1 MAKGDDK
8 SRGFIYN
15 NERTRMILA
24 GEEKGFSSGISWRR
38 IAMQQVISQF
48 QLEGAPVRCDRYGNG
63 HINET
68 YLLET
73 DAPHAY
79 ILQKVNR
86 HVFPDVAGLM
96 RNIIAVTSF
105 LRQQTPD
112 PRRVLTL
119 VPTKENEMY
128 HVDTEGET
136 WRVYEFVTDS
146 LCLDRPENEYDLQ
159 QSGFAFG
166 TFQNQLAAFP
176 AQTLVEIVPHFHD
189 TPARYSQ
196 LREAIRLDK
205 AGRVKE
211 AGAEIDQYLACEKY
225 AGFLMDL
232 LGKGEL
238 PLRVTHNDTKLNNV
252 LLDASTRTP
261 LCVIDLDTVMPGLAA
276 NDFGD
281 SIRFGAATARE
292 DEQDLSKVSMSLQLF
307 EAYARGFLSA
317 CGERLTPLEK
327 ETLPM
332 GALLMTLE
340 CGSRFLADY
349 LNGDVYFH
357 NARPGQNLQR
367 ARTHIRMVH
376 DMEGKLNRMHKV
388 IEGLL

>member
-1 MAKGDDK
+1 MEH
-8 SRGFIYN
+8 I
-15 NERTRMILA
+15 
-24 GEEKGFSSGISWRR
+24 ISH
-38 IAMQQVISQF
+38 F
-48 QLEGAPVRCDRYGNG
+48 QLQGAPIRCERYGNG

-86 HVFPDVAGLM
+86 QVFPDVPNLM
-96 RNIIAVTSF
+96 RNIQLVTSY
-105 LRQQTPD
+105 LWQQIPD

-119 VPTKENEMY
+119 VPTTDGRAYM
-128 HVDTEGET
+128 VDPDGEF

-146 LCLDRPENEYDLQ
+146 LCLDRPENERDLQ
-159 QSGFAFG
+159 QSGLAFG
-166 TFQNQLAAFP
+166 TFQNQLASFP
-176 AQTLVEIVPHFHD
+176 AHTLTEIIPHFHD
-189 TPARYSQ
+189 TPVRYEQ
-196 LREAIRLDK
+196 LKDAIRMDRV
-205 AGRVKE
+205 GRVKE
-211 AGAEIDQYLACEKY
+211 AEAEIEAYMAFEKY
-225 AGFLMDL
+225 AGFLMNL
-232 LGKGEL
+232 LKQGEL

-252 LLDASTRTP
+252 LLDAATRTP

-317 CGERLTPLEK
+317 CGTRLTPLEK

-332 GALLMTLE
+332 GAMLMTLE

-349 LNGDVYFH
+349 FNGDVYFH
-357 NARPGQNLQR
+357 NARPGQNLCR
-367 ARTHIRMVH
+367 ARTHIKMAQ
-376 DMEGKLNRMHKV
+376 DMESKLGQMQKI
-388 IEGLL
+388 IESIV

>member
-1 MAKGDDK
+1 MEH
-8 SRGFIYN
+8 I
-15 NERTRMILA
+15 
-24 GEEKGFSSGISWRR
+24 ISH
-38 IAMQQVISQF
+38 F
-48 QLEGAPVRCDRYGNG
+48 QLQGAPIRCERYGNG

-86 HVFPDVAGLM
+86 QVFPDVPNLM
-96 RNIIAVTSF
+96 RNIQLVTSY
-105 LRQQTPD
+105 LWQQTPD

-119 VPTKENEMY
+119 VPTTDGQAYM
-128 HVDTEGET
+128 VDPDGEF

-146 LCLDRPENEYDLQ
+146 LCLDRPENERDLQ
-159 QSGFAFG
+159 QSGLAFG
-166 TFQNQLAAFP
+166 TFQNQLASFP
-176 AQTLVEIVPHFHD
+176 AHTLKEIIPHFHD
-189 TPARYSQ
+189 TPVRYEQ
-196 LREAIRLDK
+196 LKDAIRMDR

-211 AGAEIDQYLACEKY
+211 AKAEIEAYMAFEKY
-225 AGFLMDL
+225 AGFLMNL
-232 LGKGEL
+232 LKQGEL

-252 LLDASTRTP
+252 LLDAATRTP

-292 DEQDLSKVSMSLQLF
+292 DEQDLSKVGMSLQLF

-317 CGERLTPLEK
+317 CGTRLTPLEK

-332 GALLMTLE
+332 GAMLMTLE

-349 LNGDVYFH
+349 FNGDVYFH
-357 NARPGQNLQR
+357 NARPGQNLCR
-367 ARTHIRMVH
+367 ARTHIKMAQ
-376 DMEGKLNRMHKV
+376 DMKSKLGQMQKI
-388 IEGLL
+388 IESIV

>member
-1 MAKGDDK
+1 MEH
-8 SRGFIYN
+8 I
-15 NERTRMILA
+15 
-24 GEEKGFSSGISWRR
+24 ISL
-38 IAMQQVISQF
+38 F
-48 QLEGAPVRCDRYGNG
+48 QLQGAPVRCERYGNG

-86 HVFPDVAGLM
+86 HVFPDIPNLM
-96 RNIIAVTSF
+96 RNIELVTSY
-105 LRQQTPD
+105 LWQQTPD

-119 VPTKENEMY
+119 VPT
-128 HVDTEGET
+128 VDGQTYLEDPDGEF

-146 LCLDRPENEYDLQ
+146 LCLDHPENERDLQ
-159 QSGFAFG
+159 QSGLAFG

-176 AQTLVEIVPHFHD
+176 AHMLTETIPHFHD
-189 TPARYSQ
+189 TPVRYQQ
-196 LREAIRLDK
+196 LKDAIRMDR
-205 AGRVKE
+205 AGHVKE
-211 AGAEIDQYLACEKY
+211 AEAEIEAYMAFEKY

-232 LGKGEL
+232 LKKGEL

-252 LLDASTRTP
+252 LLDAATRTP

-292 DEQDLSKVSMSLQLF
+292 DEQDLSKVGMSLQLF
-307 EAYARGFLSA
+307 EAYSRGFLSA
-317 CGERLTPLEK
+317 CGARLTPLEK

-332 GALLMTLE
+332 GAMLMTLV

-349 LNGDVYFH
+349 FNGDVYFH
-357 NARPGQNLQR
+357 NARPGQNLYR
-367 ARTHIRMVH
+367 ARTHIKMAQ
-376 DMEGKLNRMHKV
+376 DMEGKLGQMQKIIASIV
-388 IEGLL
+388 

>member
-1 MAKGDDK
+1 MEH
-8 SRGFIYN
+8 I
-15 NERTRMILA
+15 
-24 GEEKGFSSGISWRR
+24 ISH
-38 IAMQQVISQF
+38 F
-48 QLEGAPVRCDRYGNG
+48 QLQGAPIRCERYGNG

-86 HVFPDVAGLM
+86 QVFPDVPNLM
-96 RNIIAVTSF
+96 RNIQLVTSY
-105 LRQQTPD
+105 LWQQTPD

-119 VPTKENEMY
+119 VPTTDGQAYM
-128 HVDTEGET
+128 VDPDGEF

-146 LCLDRPENEYDLQ
+146 LCLDRPENERDLQ
-159 QSGFAFG
+159 QSGLAFG
-166 TFQNQLAAFP
+166 TFQNQLASFP
-176 AQTLVEIVPHFHD
+176 AHTLTEIIPHFHD
-189 TPARYSQ
+189 TPVRYEQ
-196 LREAIRLDK
+196 LKDAIRMDR

-211 AGAEIDQYLACEKY
+211 AKAEIEAYMAFEKY
-225 AGFLMDL
+225 AGFLMNL
-232 LGKGEL
+232 LKQGEL

-252 LLDASTRTP
+252 LLDAATRTP

-292 DEQDLSKVSMSLQLF
+292 DEQDLSKVGMSLQLF

-317 CGERLTPLEK
+317 CGTRLTPLEK

-332 GALLMTLE
+332 GAMLMTLE

-349 LNGDVYFH
+349 FNGDVYFH
-357 NARPGQNLQR
+357 NARPGQNLCR
-367 ARTHIRMVH
+367 ARTHIKMAQ
-376 DMEGKLNRMHKV
+376 DMKSKLGQMQKI
-388 IEGLL
+388 IESIV

>member
-1 MAKGDDK
+1 MEH
-8 SRGFIYN
+8 I
-15 NERTRMILA
+15 
-24 GEEKGFSSGISWRR
+24 ISH
-38 IAMQQVISQF
+38 F
-48 QLEGAPVRCDRYGNG
+48 QLQGAPIRCERYGNG

-86 HVFPDVAGLM
+86 QVFPDVPNLM
-96 RNIIAVTSF
+96 RNIQLVTSY
-105 LRQQTPD
+105 LWHQTPD

-119 VPTKENEMY
+119 VPTTDGQAYM
-128 HVDTEGET
+128 VDPDGEF

-146 LCLDRPENEYDLQ
+146 LCLDRPENERDLQ
-159 QSGFAFG
+159 QSGLAFG
-166 TFQNQLAAFP
+166 TFQNQLASFP
-176 AQTLVEIVPHFHD
+176 AHTLTEIIPHFHD
-189 TPARYSQ
+189 TPVRYEQ
-196 LREAIRLDK
+196 LKDAIRMDR

-211 AGAEIDQYLACEKY
+211 AKAEIEAYMAFEKY
-225 AGFLMDL
+225 AGFLMNL
-232 LGKGEL
+232 LKQGEL

-252 LLDASTRTP
+252 LLDAATRTP

-292 DEQDLSKVSMSLQLF
+292 DEQDLSKVGMSLQLF

-317 CGERLTPLEK
+317 CGTRLTPLEK
-327 ETLPM
+327 ETLPI
-332 GALLMTLE
+332 GAMLMTLE

-349 LNGDVYFH
+349 FNGDVYFH
-357 NARPGQNLQR
+357 NARPGQNLCR
-367 ARTHIRMVH
+367 ARTHIKMAQ
-376 DMEGKLNRMHKV
+376 DMESKLGQMQKI
-388 IEGLL
+388 IESIV

>member
-1 MAKGDDK
+1 MEH
-8 SRGFIYN
+8 I
-15 NERTRMILA
+15 
-24 GEEKGFSSGISWRR
+24 ISL
-38 IAMQQVISQF
+38 F
-48 QLEGAPVRCDRYGNG
+48 QLQGAPVRCERYGNG

-86 HVFPDVAGLM
+86 HVFPDIPNLM
-96 RNIIAVTSF
+96 RNIEFVTSY
-105 LRQQTPD
+105 LWQQIPD

-119 VPTKENEMY
+119 VPT
-128 HVDTEGET
+128 VDGQTYLEDPDGEF

-146 LCLDRPENEYDLQ
+146 LCLDHPENERDLQ
-159 QSGFAFG
+159 QSGLAFG

-176 AQTLVEIVPHFHD
+176 AHMLTETIPHFHD
-189 TPARYSQ
+189 TPVRYQQ
-196 LREAIRLDK
+196 LKDAIRMDR
-205 AGRVKE
+205 AGHVKE
-211 AGAEIDQYLACEKY
+211 AEAEIEAYMAFEKY

-232 LGKGEL
+232 LKKGEL

-252 LLDASTRTP
+252 LLDAATRTP

-292 DEQDLSKVSMSLQLF
+292 DEQDLSKVGMSLQLF
-307 EAYARGFLSA
+307 EAYSRGFLSA
-317 CGERLTPLEK
+317 CGARLTPLEK

-332 GALLMTLE
+332 GAMLMTLE

-349 LNGDVYFH
+349 FNGDVYFH
-357 NARPGQNLQR
+357 NARPGQNLYR
-367 ARTHIRMVH
+367 ARTHIKMAQ
-376 DMEGKLNRMHKV
+376 DMEGKLGQMQKIIASIV
-388 IEGLL
+388 

>member
-1 MAKGDDK
+1 MEH
-8 SRGFIYN
+8 I
-15 NERTRMILA
+15 
-24 GEEKGFSSGISWRR
+24 ISH
-38 IAMQQVISQF
+38 F
-48 QLEGAPVRCDRYGNG
+48 QLQGAPIRCERYGNG

-86 HVFPDVAGLM
+86 QVFPDVPNLM
-96 RNIIAVTSF
+96 RNIQLVTSY
-105 LRQQTPD
+105 LWQQTPD

-119 VPTKENEMY
+119 VPTTDGQAYM
-128 HVDTEGET
+128 VDPDGEF

-146 LCLDRPENEYDLQ
+146 LCLDRPENERDLQ
-159 QSGFAFG
+159 QSGLAFG
-166 TFQNQLAAFP
+166 TFQNQLASFP
-176 AQTLVEIVPHFHD
+176 AHTLTEIIPHFHD
-189 TPARYSQ
+189 TPVRYEQ
-196 LREAIRLDK
+196 LKDAIRMDR

-211 AGAEIDQYLACEKY
+211 AEAEIEAYMAFEKY
-225 AGFLMDL
+225 AGFLMNL
-232 LGKGEL
+232 LKQGEL

-252 LLDASTRTP
+252 LLDAATRTP

-292 DEQDLSKVSMSLQLF
+292 DEQDLSKVGMSLQLF

-317 CGERLTPLEK
+317 CGTRLTPLEK
-327 ETLPM
+327 ETLPI
-332 GALLMTLE
+332 GAMLMTLE

-349 LNGDVYFH
+349 FNGDVYFH
-357 NARPGQNLQR
+357 NARPGQNLCR
-367 ARTHIRMVH
+367 ARTHIKMAQ
-376 DMEGKLNRMHKV
+376 DMESKLGQMQKI
-388 IEGLL
+388 IESIV

>member
-1 MAKGDDK
+1 MEH
-8 SRGFIYN
+8 I
-15 NERTRMILA
+15 
-24 GEEKGFSSGISWRR
+24 ISL
-38 IAMQQVISQF
+38 F
-48 QLEGAPVRCDRYGNG
+48 QLQGAPVRCERYGNG

-86 HVFPDVAGLM
+86 HVFPDIPNLM
-96 RNIIAVTSF
+96 RNIELVTSY
-105 LRQQTPD
+105 LWQQTPD

-119 VPTKENEMY
+119 VPT
-128 HVDTEGET
+128 VDGQTYLEDPDGEF

-146 LCLDRPENEYDLQ
+146 LCLDHPENERDLQ
-159 QSGFAFG
+159 QSGLAFG

-176 AQTLVEIVPHFHD
+176 AHMLTETIPHFHD
-189 TPARYSQ
+189 TPVRYQQ
-196 LREAIRLDK
+196 LKDAIRMDR
-205 AGRVKE
+205 AGHVKE
-211 AGAEIDQYLACEKY
+211 AEAEIEAYMAFEKY

-232 LGKGEL
+232 LKKGEL

-252 LLDASTRTP
+252 LLDAATRTP

-292 DEQDLSKVSMSLQLF
+292 DEQDLSKVGMSLQLF
-307 EAYARGFLSA
+307 EAYSRGFLSA
-317 CGERLTPLEK
+317 CGTRLTPLEK

-332 GALLMTLE
+332 GAMLMTLE

-349 LNGDVYFH
+349 FNGDVYFH
-357 NARPGQNLQR
+357 NARPGQNLYR
-367 ARTHIRMVH
+367 ARTHIKMAQ
-376 DMEGKLNRMHKV
+376 DMESKLGQMQKIIASIV
-388 IEGLL
+388 

>member
-1 MAKGDDK
+1 MEH
-8 SRGFIYN
+8 I
-15 NERTRMILA
+15 
-24 GEEKGFSSGISWRR
+24 ISH
-38 IAMQQVISQF
+38 F
-48 QLEGAPVRCDRYGNG
+48 QLQGAPIRCERYGNG

-86 HVFPDVAGLM
+86 QVFPDVPNLM
-96 RNIIAVTSF
+96 RNIQLVTSY
-105 LRQQTPD
+105 LWQQTPD

-119 VPTKENEMY
+119 VPTTDGQAYM
-128 HVDTEGET
+128 VDPDGEF

-146 LCLDRPENEYDLQ
+146 LCLDRPENERDLQ
-159 QSGFAFG
+159 QSGLAFG
-166 TFQNQLAAFP
+166 TFQNQLASFP
-176 AQTLVEIVPHFHD
+176 AHTLTEIIPHFHD
-189 TPARYSQ
+189 TPVRYEQ
-196 LREAIRLDK
+196 LKDAIRMDR

-211 AGAEIDQYLACEKY
+211 AEAEIEAYMAFEKY
-225 AGFLMDL
+225 AGFLMNL
-232 LGKGEL
+232 LKQGEL

-252 LLDASTRTP
+252 LLDAATRTP

-292 DEQDLSKVSMSLQLF
+292 DEQDLSKVGMSLQLF

-317 CGERLTPLEK
+317 CGTRLTPLEK

-332 GALLMTLE
+332 GAMLMTLE

-349 LNGDVYFH
+349 FNGDVYFH
-357 NARPGQNLQR
+357 NARPGQNLCR
-367 ARTHIRMVH
+367 ARTHIKMAQ
-376 DMEGKLNRMHKV
+376 DMKSKLGQMQKI
-388 IEGLL
+388 IESIV

>member
-1 MAKGDDK
+1 MEH
-8 SRGFIYN
+8 I
-15 NERTRMILA
+15 
-24 GEEKGFSSGISWRR
+24 ISH
-38 IAMQQVISQF
+38 F
-48 QLEGAPVRCDRYGNG
+48 QLQGAPIRCERYGNG

-86 HVFPDVAGLM
+86 QVFPDVPNLM
-96 RNIIAVTSF
+96 RNIQLVTSY
-105 LRQQTPD
+105 LWQQTPD

-119 VPTKENEMY
+119 VPTTDGQAYM
-128 HVDTEGET
+128 VDPDGEF

-146 LCLDRPENEYDLQ
+146 LCLDRPENERDLQ
-159 QSGFAFG
+159 QSGLAFG
-166 TFQNQLAAFP
+166 TFQNQLASFP
-176 AQTLVEIVPHFHD
+176 AHTLKEIIPHFHD
-189 TPARYSQ
+189 TPVRYEQ
-196 LREAIRLDK
+196 LKDAIRMDR

-211 AGAEIDQYLACEKY
+211 AEAEIEAYMAFEKY
-225 AGFLMDL
+225 AGFLMNL
-232 LGKGEL
+232 LKQGEL

-252 LLDASTRTP
+252 LLDAATRTP

-292 DEQDLSKVSMSLQLF
+292 DEQDLSKVGMSLQLF

-317 CGERLTPLEK
+317 CGTRLTPLEK

-332 GALLMTLE
+332 GAMLMTLE

-349 LNGDVYFH
+349 FNGDVYFH
-357 NARPGQNLQR
+357 NARPGQNLCR
-367 ARTHIRMVH
+367 ARTHIKMAQ
-376 DMEGKLNRMHKV
+376 DMKSKLGQMQKI
-388 IEGLL
+388 IESIV

>member
-1 MAKGDDK
+1 
-8 SRGFIYN
+8 
-15 NERTRMILA
+15 
-24 GEEKGFSSGISWRR
+24 
-38 IAMQQVISQF
+38 MQHIITQF
-48 QLEGAPVRCDRYGNG
+48 QLQGTPVSCERYGNG

-68 YLLET
+68 YLVNT
-73 DAPHAY
+73 NAPHAY

-86 HVFPDVAGLM
+86 HVFPDIPGLM
-96 RNIIAVTSF
+96 RNISAVTSY

-119 VPTKENEMY
+119 VPTRDKDMY
-128 HVDTEGET
+128 FVDADGET

-146 LCLDRPENEYDLQ
+146 LCLDRPENEHDLQ
-159 QSGFAFG
+159 QSGLAFG
-166 TFQNQLAAFP
+166 TFQNQLADFP
-176 AQTLVEIVPHFHD
+176 AHTLVEIIPHFHD

-196 LREAIRLDK
+196 LKEAIRKDE

-211 AGAEIDQYLACEKY
+211 AESEIDQYLAYEKY
-225 AGFLMDL
+225 ADCLTSL
-232 LGKGEL
+232 LRKGDL

-252 LLDASTRTP
+252 LLDAATRTP

-281 SIRFGAATARE
+281 SIRFGAATAPE
-292 DEQDLSKVSMSLQLF
+292 DEQDMDKVGMSMRLF
-307 EAYARGFLSA
+307 EAYAQGFLSA
-317 CGERLTPLEK
+317 CGQRLTPLEK

-340 CGSRFLADY
+340 CGSRFLADF

-357 NARPGQNLQR
+357 RARPGQNLQR
-367 ARTHIRMVH
+367 ARTHIKMVQ
-376 DMEGKLNRMHKV
+376 DMEGKLGRMRDL
-388 IEGLL
+388 IETIERRTAAR

>member
-1 MAKGDDK
+1 MEH
-8 SRGFIYN
+8 I
-15 NERTRMILA
+15 
-24 GEEKGFSSGISWRR
+24 ISL
-38 IAMQQVISQF
+38 F
-48 QLEGAPVRCDRYGNG
+48 QLQGAPVRCERYGNG

-86 HVFPDVAGLM
+86 HVFPDIPNLM
-96 RNIIAVTSF
+96 RNIELVTSY
-105 LRQQTPD
+105 LWQQTPD

-119 VPTKENEMY
+119 VPT
-128 HVDTEGET
+128 VDGQTYLEDPDGEF

-146 LCLDRPENEYDLQ
+146 LCLDHPENERDLQ
-159 QSGFAFG
+159 QSGLAFG

-176 AQTLVEIVPHFHD
+176 AHMLTETIPHFHD
-189 TPARYSQ
+189 TPVRYQQ
-196 LREAIRLDK
+196 LKDAIRMDR
-205 AGRVKE
+205 AGHVKE
-211 AGAEIDQYLACEKY
+211 AEAEIEAYMAFEKY

-232 LGKGEL
+232 LKKGEL

-252 LLDASTRTP
+252 LLDAATRTP

-292 DEQDLSKVSMSLQLF
+292 DEQDLSKVGMSLQLF
-307 EAYARGFLSA
+307 EAYSRGFLSA
-317 CGERLTPLEK
+317 CGARLTPLEK

-332 GALLMTLE
+332 GAMLMTLE

-349 LNGDVYFH
+349 FNGDVYFH
-357 NARPGQNLQR
+357 NARPGQNLYR
-367 ARTHIRMVH
+367 ARTHIKMAQ
-376 DMEGKLNRMHKV
+376 DMEGKLGQMQKIIASIV
-388 IEGLL
+388 

>member
-1 MAKGDDK
+1 MEPVL
-8 SRGFIYN
+8 SR
-15 NERTRMILA
+15 
-24 GEEKGFSSGISWRR
+24 
-38 IAMQQVISQF
+38 F
-48 QLEGAPVRCDRYGNG
+48 QLVGAPVRCERYGNG

-68 YLLET
+68 YLVET

-86 HVFPDVAGLM
+86 HVFPDIPSLM
-96 RNIIAVTSF
+96 RNIEAVTSY
-105 LRQQTPD
+105 LWQQTPD

-119 VPTKENEMY
+119 VPT
-128 HVDTEGET
+128 VDHSSCYVDPDGET

-146 LCLDRPENEYDLQ
+146 LCLDRPENAHDLQ
-159 QSGFAFG
+159 QSGLAFG

-176 AQTLVEIVPHFHD
+176 AHTLAEIIPHFHD
-189 TPARYSQ
+189 TPARYEQ
-196 LREAIRLDK
+196 LKEAIRQDQE
-205 AGRVKE
+205 GRVKE
-211 AGAEIDQYLACEKY
+211 AGPEIEGYLAYEKY

-232 LGKGEL
+232 LRKGEL

-252 LLDASTRTP
+252 LLDAATRTP

-281 SIRFGAATARE
+281 SIRFGAATAPE
-292 DEQDLSKVSMSLQLF
+292 DEQDLSKVGTSLRLF
-307 EAYARGFLSA
+307 EAYTGGFLSA
-317 CGERLTPLEK
+317 CGERLTKLEK

-340 CGSRFLADY
+340 CGSRFLADH

-357 NARPGQNLQR
+357 RARPGQNLQR
-367 ARTHIRMVH
+367 ARTHLKMVR
-376 DMEGKLNRMHKV
+376 DMEGKLGEMQKI
-388 IEGLL
+388 IERFA

>member
-1 MAKGDDK
+1 MEH
-8 SRGFIYN
+8 I
-15 NERTRMILA
+15 
-24 GEEKGFSSGISWRR
+24 ISL
-38 IAMQQVISQF
+38 F
-48 QLEGAPVRCDRYGNG
+48 QLQGAPVRCERYGNG

-86 HVFPDVAGLM
+86 HVFPDIPNLM
-96 RNIIAVTSF
+96 RNIELVTSY
-105 LRQQTPD
+105 LWQQTPD

-119 VPTKENEMY
+119 VPT
-128 HVDTEGET
+128 VDGQTYLEDPDGEF

-146 LCLDRPENEYDLQ
+146 LCLDHPENERDLQ
-159 QSGFAFG
+159 QSGLAFG
-166 TFQNQLAAFP
+166 TFPNQLAAFP
-176 AQTLVEIVPHFHD
+176 AHMLTETIPHFHD
-189 TPARYSQ
+189 TPVRYQQ
-196 LREAIRLDK
+196 LKDAIRMDR
-205 AGRVKE
+205 AGHVKE
-211 AGAEIDQYLACEKY
+211 AEAEIEAYMAFEKY

-232 LGKGEL
+232 LKKGEL

-252 LLDASTRTP
+252 LLDAATRTP

-292 DEQDLSKVSMSLQLF
+292 DEQDLSKVGMSLQLF
-307 EAYARGFLSA
+307 EAYSRGFLSA
-317 CGERLTPLEK
+317 CGTRLTPLEK

-332 GALLMTLE
+332 GAMLMTLE

-349 LNGDVYFH
+349 FNGDVYFH
-357 NARPGQNLQR
+357 NARPGQNLYR
-367 ARTHIRMVH
+367 ARTHIKMAQ
-376 DMEGKLNRMHKV
+376 DMEGKLGQMQKIIASIV
-388 IEGLL
+388 

>member
-1 MAKGDDK
+1 MEH
-8 SRGFIYN
+8 I
-15 NERTRMILA
+15 
-24 GEEKGFSSGISWRR
+24 ISL
-38 IAMQQVISQF
+38 F
-48 QLEGAPVRCDRYGNG
+48 QLQGAPVRCERYGNG

-86 HVFPDVAGLM
+86 HVFPDIPNLM
-96 RNIIAVTSF
+96 RNIELVTSY
-105 LRQQTPD
+105 LWQQTPD

-119 VPTKENEMY
+119 VPT
-128 HVDTEGET
+128 VDGQTYLEDPDGEF

-146 LCLDRPENEYDLQ
+146 LCLDHPENERDLQ
-159 QSGFAFG
+159 QSGLAFG

-176 AQTLVEIVPHFHD
+176 AYMLTETIPHFHD
-189 TPARYSQ
+189 TPVRYQQ
-196 LREAIRLDK
+196 LKDAIRMDR
-205 AGRVKE
+205 AGHVKE
-211 AGAEIDQYLACEKY
+211 AEAEIEAYMAFEKY

-232 LGKGEL
+232 LKKGEL

-252 LLDASTRTP
+252 LLDAATRTP

-292 DEQDLSKVSMSLQLF
+292 DEQDLSKVGMSLQLF
-307 EAYARGFLSA
+307 EAYSRGFLSA
-317 CGERLTPLEK
+317 CGTRLTPLEK

-332 GALLMTLE
+332 GAMLMTLE

-349 LNGDVYFH
+349 FNGDVYFH
-357 NARPGQNLQR
+357 NARPGQNLYR
-367 ARTHIRMVH
+367 ARTHIKMAQ
-376 DMEGKLNRMHKV
+376 DMESKLGQMQKIIASIV
-388 IEGLL
+388 

>member
-1 MAKGDDK
+1 MEHIV
-8 SRGFIYN
+8 SH
-15 NERTRMILA
+15 
-24 GEEKGFSSGISWRR
+24 
-38 IAMQQVISQF
+38 F
-48 QLEGAPVRCDRYGNG
+48 QLQGAPIRCERYGNG

-86 HVFPDVAGLM
+86 QVFPDVPNLM
-96 RNIIAVTSF
+96 RNIQLVTSY
-105 LRQQTPD
+105 LWQQTPD

-119 VPTKENEMY
+119 VPTTDGQAYM
-128 HVDTEGET
+128 VDPDGEF

-146 LCLDRPENEYDLQ
+146 LCLDRPENERDLQ
-159 QSGFAFG
+159 QSGLAFG
-166 TFQNQLAAFP
+166 TFQNQLAFFP
-176 AQTLVEIVPHFHD
+176 AHTLTEIIPHFHD
-189 TPARYSQ
+189 TPVRYEQ
-196 LREAIRLDK
+196 LKDAIRMDR

-211 AGAEIDQYLACEKY
+211 AGAEIEAYMAFEKY
-225 AGFLMDL
+225 AGFLMNL
-232 LGKGEL
+232 LKQGEL

-252 LLDASTRTP
+252 LLDATTRTP

-292 DEQDLSKVSMSLQLF
+292 DEQDLSKVGMSLQLF

-317 CGERLTPLEK
+317 CGTRLTPLEK

-332 GALLMTLE
+332 GAMLMTLE

-349 LNGDVYFH
+349 FNGDVYFH
-357 NARPGQNLQR
+357 NARPGQNLCR
-367 ARTHIRMVH
+367 ARTHIKMAQ
-376 DMEGKLNRMHKV
+376 DMESKLGQMRKI
-388 IEGLL
+388 IESLG

>member
-1 MAKGDDK
+1 MPGRD
-8 SRGFIYN
+8 RFI
-15 NERTRMILA
+15 L
-24 GEEKGFSSGISWRR
+24 SGISLGGD
-38 IAMQQVISQF
+38 IMQHIITQF
-48 QLEGAPVRCDRYGNG
+48 QLQGTPVSCERYGNG

-68 YLLET
+68 YLLTT

-86 HVFPDVAGLM
+86 HVFPDIPGLM
-96 RNIIAVTSF
+96 RNICAVTSY
-105 LRQQTPD
+105 LWRQTPD

-119 VPTKENEMY
+119 VPTQNNDMY
-128 HVDTEGET
+128 FVDADGET
-136 WRVYEFVTDS
+136 WRLYEFVTDS

-159 QSGFAFG
+159 QSGLAFG
-166 TFQNQLAAFP
+166 TFQNQLADFP
-176 AQTLVEIVPHFHD
+176 AHTLVEIIPHFHD
-189 TPARYSQ
+189 TPARYGQ
-196 LREAIRLDK
+196 LKEAIRRDE

-211 AGAEIDQYLACEKY
+211 AESEIDQYLAYEKY
-225 AGFLMDL
+225 ADCLMSL
-232 LGKGEL
+232 LRKGDL

-252 LLDASTRTP
+252 LLDAATRTP

-281 SIRFGAATARE
+281 SIRFGAATAPE
-292 DEQDLSKVSMSLQLF
+292 DEQDMDKVGMSLRMF
-307 EAYARGFLSA
+307 EAYAQGFLSA
-317 CGERLTPLEK
+317 CGQRLTPLEK

-357 NARPGQNLQR
+357 RARPGQNLQR
-367 ARTHIRMVH
+367 ARTHIKMVR
-376 DMEGKLNRMHKV
+376 DMESKLGRMREM
-388 IEGLL
+388 IETIERRTAAR

>member
-1 MAKGDDK
+1 MEH
-8 SRGFIYN
+8 I
-15 NERTRMILA
+15 
-24 GEEKGFSSGISWRR
+24 ISH
-38 IAMQQVISQF
+38 F
-48 QLEGAPVRCDRYGNG
+48 QLQGAPIRCERYGNG

-86 HVFPDVAGLM
+86 QVFPDVPNLM
-96 RNIIAVTSF
+96 RNIQLVTSY
-105 LRQQTPD
+105 LWQQTPD

-119 VPTKENEMY
+119 VPTTDGQAYM
-128 HVDTEGET
+128 VDPDGEF

-146 LCLDRPENEYDLQ
+146 LCLDRPENERDLQ
-159 QSGFAFG
+159 QSGLAFG
-166 TFQNQLAAFP
+166 TFQNQLASFP
-176 AQTLVEIVPHFHD
+176 AHTLTEIIPHFHD
-189 TPARYSQ
+189 TPVRYEQ
-196 LREAIRLDK
+196 LKDAIRMDR

-211 AGAEIDQYLACEKY
+211 AKAEIEAYMAFEKY
-225 AGFLMDL
+225 AGFLMNL
-232 LGKGEL
+232 LKQGEL

-252 LLDASTRTP
+252 LLDAATRTP

-317 CGERLTPLEK
+317 CGTRLTPLEK

-332 GALLMTLE
+332 GAMLMTLE

-349 LNGDVYFH
+349 FNGDVYFH
-357 NARPGQNLQR
+357 NARPGQNLCR
-367 ARTHIRMVH
+367 ARTHIKMAQ
-376 DMEGKLNRMHKV
+376 DMESKLGQMQKI
-388 IEGLL
+388 IESIV

>member
-1 MAKGDDK
+1 MKQ
-8 SRGFIYN
+8 I
-15 NERTRMILA
+15 
-24 GEEKGFSSGISWRR
+24 ISE
-38 IAMQQVISQF
+38 F
-48 QLEGAPVRCDRYGNG
+48 QLKGRFLRCERYGNG

-86 HVFPDVAGLM
+86 HVFPDVPGLM
-96 RNIIAVTSF
+96 RNIVAVTSY
-105 LRQQTPD
+105 LWQQTPD

-119 VPTKENEMY
+119 VPTVDNRMY
-128 HVDTEGET
+128 HVDNDGET

-146 LCLDRPENEYDLQ
+146 LCLDRPENERDLR
-159 QSGFAFG
+159 QSGLAFG

-176 AQTLVEIVPHFHD
+176 AQTLEEIIPHFHD
-189 TPARYSQ
+189 TPARYAQ
-196 LREAIRLDK
+196 LRDAIKQDQ

-211 AGAEIDQYLACEKY
+211 AGPEIEAYLAYEKY
-225 AGFLMDL
+225 AGYLMDML
-232 LGKGEL
+232 AKGDL

-252 LLDASTRTP
+252 LLDAATRTP

-281 SIRFGAATARE
+281 SIRFGAALAKE
-292 DEQDLSKVSMSLQLF
+292 DELDLEKVGMSLRLF
-307 EAYARGFLSA
+307 EAYAQGFLSA
-317 CGERLTPLEK
+317 CGSRLTQLEK

-349 LNGDVYFH
+349 FNGDVYFH

-367 ARTHIRMVH
+367 ARTHIRMVQ
-376 DMEGKLNRMHKV
+376 DMEGKLGRMQK
-388 IEGLL
+388 IIAGLA

>member
-1 MAKGDDK
+1 M
-8 SRGFIYN
+8 R
-15 NERTRMILA
+15 
-24 GEEKGFSSGISWRR
+24 
-38 IAMQQVISQF
+38 QVISQF
-48 QLEGAPVRCDRYGNG
+48 RLEGAPVRCERYGNG

-86 HVFPDVAGLM
+86 HVFPDIPGLM
-96 RNIIAVTSF
+96 RNITAVTSF
-105 LRQQTPD
+105 LWRQTPD

-119 VPTKENEMY
+119 VPTRENGAY
-128 HVDTEGET
+128 FVDTDGET

-146 LCLDRPENEYDLQ
+146 LCLDRPENEYDLR
-159 QSGFAFG
+159 QSGVAFG
-166 TFQNQLAAFP
+166 TFQNQLASFP
-176 AQTLVEIVPHFHD
+176 AHTLVEIIPHFHD
-189 TPARYSQ
+189 TPVRYTQ
-196 LREAIRLDK
+196 LREAIRLDR

-211 AGAEIDQYLACEKY
+211 AGREIDQYMACEKY
-225 AGFLMDL
+225 AGFLMEL
-232 LGKGEL
+232 LGRGEL

-252 LLDASTRTP
+252 LLDTATRTP

-281 SIRFGAATARE
+281 SIRFGAATAKE
-292 DEQDLSKVSMSLQLF
+292 DERDLDKVGMSLALF

-317 CGERLTPLEK
+317 CGGRLTPLEK

-349 LNGDVYFH
+349 FNGDVYFH

-367 ARTHIRMVH
+367 ARTHIKMVQ
-376 DMEGKLNRMHKV
+376 DMEGKLDQMRGI
-388 IEGLL
+388 IESIA

>member
-1 MAKGDDK
+1 MEH
-8 SRGFIYN
+8 I
-15 NERTRMILA
+15 
-24 GEEKGFSSGISWRR
+24 ISL
-38 IAMQQVISQF
+38 F
-48 QLEGAPVRCDRYGNG
+48 QLQGAPVRCERYGNG

-86 HVFPDVAGLM
+86 HVFPDIPNLM
-96 RNIIAVTSF
+96 RNIELVTSY
-105 LRQQTPD
+105 LWQQTPD

-119 VPTKENEMY
+119 VPT
-128 HVDTEGET
+128 VDGQTYLEDPDGEF

-146 LCLDRPENEYDLQ
+146 LCLDHPENERDLQ
-159 QSGFAFG
+159 QSGLAFG

-176 AQTLVEIVPHFHD
+176 AHMLTETIPHFHD
-189 TPARYSQ
+189 TPVRYQQ
-196 LREAIRLDK
+196 LKDAIRMDR
-205 AGRVKE
+205 AGHVKE
-211 AGAEIDQYLACEKY
+211 AEAEIEAYMAFEKY

-232 LGKGEL
+232 LKKGEL

-252 LLDASTRTP
+252 LLDAATRTP

-292 DEQDLSKVSMSLQLF
+292 DEQDLSKVGMSLQLF
-307 EAYARGFLSA
+307 EAYSRGFLSA
-317 CGERLTPLEK
+317 CGTRLTPLEK

-332 GALLMTLE
+332 GAMLMTLE

-349 LNGDVYFH
+349 FNGDVYFH
-357 NARPGQNLQR
+357 NARPGQNLYR
-367 ARTHIRMVH
+367 ARTHIKMAQ
-376 DMEGKLNRMHKV
+376 DMEGKLGQMQKIIASIV
-388 IEGLL
+388 

>member
-1 MAKGDDK
+1 MEH
-8 SRGFIYN
+8 I
-15 NERTRMILA
+15 
-24 GEEKGFSSGISWRR
+24 ISH
-38 IAMQQVISQF
+38 F
-48 QLEGAPVRCDRYGNG
+48 QLQGAPIRCERYGNG

-86 HVFPDVAGLM
+86 QVFPDVPNLM
-96 RNIIAVTSF
+96 RNIQLVTSY
-105 LRQQTPD
+105 LWQQTPD

-119 VPTKENEMY
+119 VPTTDGQAYM
-128 HVDTEGET
+128 VDPDGEF

-146 LCLDRPENEYDLQ
+146 LCLDRPENERDLQ
-159 QSGFAFG
+159 QSGLAFG
-166 TFQNQLAAFP
+166 TFQNQLASFP
-176 AQTLVEIVPHFHD
+176 AHTLKEIIPHFHD
-189 TPARYSQ
+189 TPVRYEQ
-196 LREAIRLDK
+196 LKDAIRMDR

-211 AGAEIDQYLACEKY
+211 AKAEIEAYMAFEKY
-225 AGFLMDL
+225 AGFLMNL
-232 LGKGEL
+232 LKQGEL

-252 LLDASTRTP
+252 LLDAATRTP

-292 DEQDLSKVSMSLQLF
+292 DEQDLSKVGMSLQLF
-307 EAYARGFLSA
+307 ESYARGFLSA
-317 CGERLTPLEK
+317 CGTRLTPLEK

-332 GALLMTLE
+332 GAMLMTLE

-349 LNGDVYFH
+349 FNGDVYFH
-357 NARPGQNLQR
+357 NARPGQNLCR
-367 ARTHIRMVH
+367 ARTHIKMAQ
-376 DMEGKLNRMHKV
+376 DMESKLGQMQKI
-388 IEGLL
+388 IESIV

>member
-1 MAKGDDK
+1 MEH
-8 SRGFIYN
+8 I
-15 NERTRMILA
+15 
-24 GEEKGFSSGISWRR
+24 ISH
-38 IAMQQVISQF
+38 F
-48 QLEGAPVRCDRYGNG
+48 QLQGAPIRCERYGNG

-86 HVFPDVAGLM
+86 QVFPDVPNLM
-96 RNIIAVTSF
+96 RNIQLVTSY
-105 LRQQTPD
+105 LWQQTPD

-119 VPTKENEMY
+119 VPTADGQAYM
-128 HVDTEGET
+128 VDPDGEF

-146 LCLDRPENEYDLQ
+146 LCLDRPENERDLQ
-159 QSGFAFG
+159 QSGLAFG
-166 TFQNQLAAFP
+166 TFQNQLASFP
-176 AQTLVEIVPHFHD
+176 AHTLTEIIPHFHD
-189 TPARYSQ
+189 TPVRYEQ
-196 LREAIRLDK
+196 LKDAIRMDR

-211 AGAEIDQYLACEKY
+211 AEAEIEAYMAFEKY
-225 AGFLMDL
+225 AGFLMNL
-232 LGKGEL
+232 LKQGEL

-252 LLDASTRTP
+252 LLDAATRTP

-292 DEQDLSKVSMSLQLF
+292 DEQNLSKVGMSLQLF

-317 CGERLTPLEK
+317 CGTRLTPLEK

-332 GALLMTLE
+332 GAMLMTLE

-349 LNGDVYFH
+349 FNGDVYFH
-357 NARPGQNLQR
+357 NARPGQNLCR
-367 ARTHIRMVH
+367 ARTHIKMAQ
-376 DMEGKLNRMHKV
+376 DMKSKLGQMQKI
-388 IEGLL
+388 IESIV

>member
-1 MAKGDDK
+1 MEH
-8 SRGFIYN
+8 I
-15 NERTRMILA
+15 
-24 GEEKGFSSGISWRR
+24 ISH
-38 IAMQQVISQF
+38 F
-48 QLEGAPVRCDRYGNG
+48 QLQGAPIRCERYGNG

-86 HVFPDVAGLM
+86 QVFPDVPNLM
-96 RNIIAVTSF
+96 RNIQLVTSY
-105 LRQQTPD
+105 LWQQTPD

-119 VPTKENEMY
+119 VPTTDGQAYM
-128 HVDTEGET
+128 VDPDGEF

-146 LCLDRPENEYDLQ
+146 LCLDRPENERDLQ
-159 QSGFAFG
+159 QSGLAFG
-166 TFQNQLAAFP
+166 TFQNQLASFP
-176 AQTLVEIVPHFHD
+176 AHTLKEIIPHFHD
-189 TPARYSQ
+189 TPVRYEQ
-196 LREAIRLDK
+196 LKDAIRMDR

-211 AGAEIDQYLACEKY
+211 AEAEIEAYMAFEKY
-225 AGFLMDL
+225 AGFLMNL
-232 LGKGEL
+232 LKQGEL

-252 LLDASTRTP
+252 LLDAATRTP

-292 DEQDLSKVSMSLQLF
+292 DEQDLSKVGMSLQLF

-317 CGERLTPLEK
+317 CGTRLTPLEK

-332 GALLMTLE
+332 GAMLMTLE

-349 LNGDVYFH
+349 FNGDVYFH
-357 NARPGQNLQR
+357 NARPGQNLCR
-367 ARTHIRMVH
+367 ARTHIKMAQ
-376 DMEGKLNRMHKV
+376 DMESKLGQMQKI
-388 IEGLL
+388 IESIV

>member
-1 MAKGDDK
+1 MEH
-8 SRGFIYN
+8 I
-15 NERTRMILA
+15 
-24 GEEKGFSSGISWRR
+24 ISH
-38 IAMQQVISQF
+38 F
-48 QLEGAPVRCDRYGNG
+48 QLQGAPIRCERYGNG

-86 HVFPDVAGLM
+86 QVFPDVPNLM
-96 RNIIAVTSF
+96 RNIQLVTSY
-105 LRQQTPD
+105 LWQQTPD

-119 VPTKENEMY
+119 VPTTDGQAYM
-128 HVDTEGET
+128 VDPDGEF

-146 LCLDRPENEYDLQ
+146 LCLDRPENERDLQ
-159 QSGFAFG
+159 QSGLAFG
-166 TFQNQLAAFP
+166 TFQNQLASFP
-176 AQTLVEIVPHFHD
+176 AHTLKEIIPHFHD
-189 TPARYSQ
+189 TPVRYEQ
-196 LREAIRLDK
+196 LKDAIRMDR

-211 AGAEIDQYLACEKY
+211 AKAEIEAYMAFEKY
-225 AGFLMDL
+225 AGFLMNL
-232 LGKGEL
+232 LKQGEL

-252 LLDASTRTP
+252 LLDAATRTP

-276 NDFGD
+276 TDFGD

-292 DEQDLSKVSMSLQLF
+292 DEQDLSKVGMSLQLF

-317 CGERLTPLEK
+317 CGTRLTPLEK

-332 GALLMTLE
+332 GAMLMTLE

-349 LNGDVYFH
+349 FNGDVYFH
-357 NARPGQNLQR
+357 NARPGQNLCR
-367 ARTHIRMVH
+367 ARTHIKMAQ
-376 DMEGKLNRMHKV
+376 DMESKLGQMQKI
-388 IEGLL
+388 IESIV

>member
-1 MAKGDDK
+1 MEH
-8 SRGFIYN
+8 I
-15 NERTRMILA
+15 
-24 GEEKGFSSGISWRR
+24 ISH
-38 IAMQQVISQF
+38 F
-48 QLEGAPVRCDRYGNG
+48 QLQGAPIRCERYGNG

-86 HVFPDVAGLM
+86 QVFPDVPNLM
-96 RNIIAVTSF
+96 RNIQLVTSY
-105 LRQQTPD
+105 LWHQTPD

-119 VPTKENEMY
+119 VPTTDGQAYM
-128 HVDTEGET
+128 VDPDGEF

-146 LCLDRPENEYDLQ
+146 LCLDRPENERDLQ
-159 QSGFAFG
+159 QSGLAFG
-166 TFQNQLAAFP
+166 TFQNQLASFP
-176 AQTLVEIVPHFHD
+176 AHTLTEIIPHFHD
-189 TPARYSQ
+189 TPVRYEQ
-196 LREAIRLDK
+196 LKDAIRMDR

-211 AGAEIDQYLACEKY
+211 AEAEIEAYMAFEKY
-225 AGFLMDL
+225 AGFLMNL
-232 LGKGEL
+232 LKQGEL

-252 LLDASTRTP
+252 LLDAATRTP

-292 DEQDLSKVSMSLQLF
+292 DEQDLSKVGMSLQLF

-317 CGERLTPLEK
+317 CGTRLTPLEK
-327 ETLPM
+327 ETLPI
-332 GALLMTLE
+332 GAMLMTLE

-349 LNGDVYFH
+349 FNGDVYFH
-357 NARPGQNLQR
+357 NARPGQNLCR
-367 ARTHIRMVH
+367 ARTHIKMAQ
-376 DMEGKLNRMHKV
+376 DMESKLGQMQKI
-388 IEGLL
+388 IESIV

>member
-1 MAKGDDK
+1 MEH
-8 SRGFIYN
+8 I
-15 NERTRMILA
+15 
-24 GEEKGFSSGISWRR
+24 ISL
-38 IAMQQVISQF
+38 F
-48 QLEGAPVRCDRYGNG
+48 QLQGAPVRCERYGNG

-86 HVFPDVAGLM
+86 HVFPDIPNLM
-96 RNIIAVTSF
+96 RNIELVTSY
-105 LRQQTPD
+105 LWQQTPD

-119 VPTKENEMY
+119 VPT
-128 HVDTEGET
+128 VDGQTYLEDPDGEF

-146 LCLDRPENEYDLQ
+146 LCLDHPENECDLQ
-159 QSGFAFG
+159 QSGLAFG

-176 AQTLVEIVPHFHD
+176 AHMLTETIPHFHD
-189 TPARYSQ
+189 TPVRYQQ
-196 LREAIRLDK
+196 LKDAIRMDR
-205 AGRVKE
+205 AGHVKE
-211 AGAEIDQYLACEKY
+211 AEAEIEAYMAFEKY
-225 AGFLMDL
+225 ARFLMDL
-232 LGKGEL
+232 LKKGEL

-252 LLDASTRTP
+252 LLDAATRTP

-292 DEQDLSKVSMSLQLF
+292 DEQDLSKVGMSLQLF
-307 EAYARGFLSA
+307 EAYSRGFLSA
-317 CGERLTPLEK
+317 CGARLTPLEK

-332 GALLMTLE
+332 GAMLMTLE

-349 LNGDVYFH
+349 FNGDVYFH
-357 NARPGQNLQR
+357 NARPGQNLYR
-367 ARTHIRMVH
+367 ARTHIKMAQ
-376 DMEGKLNRMHKV
+376 DMEGKLGQMQKIIASIV
-388 IEGLL
+388 